1 MKKFIAILLL
11 AALALSVVA
20 CGTTTSTDDTTDTT
34 TAAPEETTAAPLPT
48 DTITGDLVEIV
59 RGFGDGVLEIMAD
72 AMAVDAES
80 SEWLAGITADDYAK
94 YVESL
99 AICMPMMMAQA
110 HHEII
115 VKCKDA
121 ESALAIKDAIEKGFD
136 PGRWVCVQAEKIYC
150 GISGTHVYMVASNA
164 DWADKLFAKFEALS
178 GELPVQKFEF
188 DTTPFIAR
196 G

>member
-1 MKKFIAILLL
+1 MATIKFKSI
-11 AALALSVVA
+11 
-20 CGTTTSTDDTTDTT
+20 
-34 TAAPEETTAAPLPT
+34 
-48 DTITGDLVEIV
+48 
-59 RGFGDGVLEIMAD
+59 
-72 AMAVDAES
+72 
-80 SEWLAGITADDYAK
+80 DDYAK

-99 AICMPMMMAQA
+99 AVCMPMMMAQA

>member
-1 MKKFIAILLL
+1 MKKLIAILLL

-20 CGTTTSTDDTTDTT
+20 CGTTTPTGDTTDTT

-59 RGFGDGVLEIMAD
+59 RGFGDGVLEIMVEP
-72 AMAVDAES
+72 MAVDAES

-136 PGRWVCVQAEKIYC
+136 PGRWVCVQAEKIIC
-150 GISGTHVYMVASNA
+150 GISGTHVYMVASSA

>member
-1 MKKFIAILLL
+1 MKKLIAILLL

-20 CGTTTSTDDTTDTT
+20 CGTTTPNDDTT
-34 TAAPEETTAAPLPT
+34 LPT
-48 DTITGDLVEIV
+48 DTITGDLVEILL
-59 RGFGDGVLEIMAD
+59 GLDEGVIEIMAET
-72 AMAVDAES
+72 AAVDAES
-80 SEWLAGITADDYAK
+80 SEWLAGITADDYAN

-99 AICMPMMMAQA
+99 AISMPMMMAQA
-110 HHEII
+110 HHEIL

>member
-11 AALALSVVA
+11 AALALSAVA
-20 CGTTTSTDDTTDTT
+20 CTTTPAGDNETTK
-34 TAAPEETTAAPLPT
+34 APETTAAPLPT
-48 DTITGDLVEIV
+48 DTISGDLAEIIA
-59 RGFGDGVLEIMAD
+59 GFNDGVIEIMVENA
-72 AMAVDAES
+72 AVDAES
-80 SEWLAGITADDYAK
+80 SEWLTGITADDFGK
-94 YVESL
+94 YVES
-99 AICMPMMMAQA
+99 AVVSIPMMMAQA
-110 HHEII
+110 HHTIL

-121 ESALAIKDAIEKGFD
+121 ESAVAIKDAIEKGFD